1 MVMNKQIAITTA
13 IYAVSLGFC
22 LLTLAGCSS
31 FSARTLQYVGAPRP
45 PSTVP
50 SRIEILR
57 SEPTRP
63 YEKLGEVVIDASIDP
78 SPKIEKIEEAIRNNA
93 AKLGADA
100 VYLVHDQIHPVGV
113 IVTGP
118 WWSPMASTV
127 RGRLIVGIAIKY
139 K

>member
-1 MVMNKQIAITTA
+1 MNPYIRKSIHGTLFGLLLVGATA
-13 IYAVSLGFC
+13 
-22 LLTLAGCSS
+22 CSS
-31 FSARTLQYVGAPRP
+31 FSTRTLQYVGAPRP
-45 PSTVP
+45 PSTSPAQV
-50 SRIEILR
+50 EILR
-57 SEPTRP
+57 TEPTKP

-78 SPKIEKIEEAIRNNA
+78 SPKIEKIEDSLRRNA

-113 IVTGP
+113 VVTGP
-118 WWSPMASTV
+118 WWSPMVSSV